1 MTGFFTRITLIA
13 IAVLLSSCGASRLPS
28 FAPHKMDV
36 RQGNMVTSE
45 MRRKLKL
52 GMTRVQVR
60 AVLGAPLINDALHAN
75 RWDYVYRLEQDSKL
89 VEQQRMTVYF
99 DDDALARIDDGT
111 MPPQPVA
118 ASAIEAAPPV
128 IMPVVTE
135 AAPVEQVVLAADA
148 APAADAASVI
158 PLAAEQA
165 AVDAV
170 QVWAAAWS
178 ARDVEKYLAVY
189 APEFKPA
196 SGMSRTAWEAQRRD
210 RIAKAKTIK
219 VELSDIKVNIQ
230 DENRASVTFKQS
242 YRANNHE
249 DVTHKTLELEKV
261 GDAWLIVS
269 EQAAEK

>member
-1 MTGFFTRITLIA
+1 MRIILVV
-13 IAVLLSSCGASRLPS
+13 IAVLLLSSCGGVSRLPS

-45 MRRKLKL
+45 MRSKLKL

-60 AVLGAPLINDALHAN
+60 AVFGTPLINDALHAN

-128 IMPVVTE
+128 IIPVVTE

-170 QVWAAAWS
+170 QAWAVAWS
-178 ARDVEKYLAVY
+178 ARDVEKYLASY

-196 SGMSRTAWEAQRRD
+196 NGMNWDAWENQRRG
-210 RIAKAKTIK
+210 RIAKVKTIK
-219 VELSDIKVNIQ
+219 VELSDIKVSMP
-230 DENRASVTFKQS
+230 DESHASVNFMQN
-242 YRANNHE
+242 YRADSHE
-249 DVTHKTLELEKV
+249 DVTRKTLELTKV